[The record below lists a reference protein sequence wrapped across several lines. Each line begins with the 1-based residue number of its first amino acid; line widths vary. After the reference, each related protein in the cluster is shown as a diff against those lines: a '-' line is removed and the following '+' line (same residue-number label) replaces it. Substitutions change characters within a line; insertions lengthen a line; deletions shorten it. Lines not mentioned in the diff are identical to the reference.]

1 MMIKI
6 NNKSDCITGLQSNRT
21 NRVCR
26 YTHIRE
32 RERERKR
39 EKEKEKER
47 EREKEIEIDFKELDY
62 RVQPVGLG
70 SLQSNGKGQQ
80 AGFSRKN
87 CSLSPKAGCWQNFL
101 D

>member
-1 MMIKI
+1 VIVLLVSKVTELI
-6 NNKSDCITGLQSNRT
+6 ECVD
-21 NRVCR
+21 
-26 YTHIRE
+26 THIY
-32 RERERKR
+32 
-39 EKEKEKER
+39 EKEKEKERERKRKKKR